1 MDRDWQAKFGWNVR
15 AQVNSGS
22 LEGAG
27 AENAPDV
34 RGMVHGRA
42 RFWDVD
48 VVRGVA
54 MIMVALY
61 HLIYD
66 LDNLAGYGIESTS
79 GFWDIF
85 ADTSAFMF
93 VFLVGL
99 SLTLSYTRSGSNG
112 NLFGKYL
119 RRGLKIFAYGMLV
132 TLVFWALSFGT
143 VIFGIL
149 HLIGLSIILAY
160 PFLKLRFA
168 NLFLGLLVIV
178 LGVYIQAKGFV
189 VGGAAGVLL
198 APLGV
203 VPENLFMP
211 DYRPLLPWFGV
222 ALLGV
227 FFGNVV
233 YMAWRKKMPATG
245 MPAYAAPL
253 AFLGRHTLFVYLA
266 HQPIIIAVLFA
277 LGMVEG

>member
-1 MDRDWQAKFGWNVR
+1 M
-15 AQVNSGS
+15 VN
-22 LEGAG
+22 
-27 AENAPDV
+27 
-34 RGMVHGRA
+34 GRT

-48 VVRGVA
+48 VVRGIA

-99 SLTLSYTRSGSNG
+99 SLTLSYTRSGSDG

-119 RRGLKIFAYGMLV
+119 RRGLKIFAYGMLI

-160 PFLKLRFA
+160 PLLRFRFA
-168 NLFLGLLVIV
+168 NLFLGLLVMV

-222 ALLGV
+222 VLLGV

-233 YMAWRKKMPATG
+233 YLRWRQKRPASEIPSYGT
-245 MPAYAAPL
+245 PL
-253 AFLGRHTLFVYLA
+253 AFIGRHTLFIYLV
-266 HQPIIIAVLFA
+266 HQPVFIAVLWT
-277 LGMVEG
+277 LGMVGATQVS